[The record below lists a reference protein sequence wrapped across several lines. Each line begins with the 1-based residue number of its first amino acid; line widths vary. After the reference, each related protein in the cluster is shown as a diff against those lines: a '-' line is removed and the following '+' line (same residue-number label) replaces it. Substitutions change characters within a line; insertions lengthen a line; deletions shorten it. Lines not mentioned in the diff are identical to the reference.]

1 MTEEQTKRIFEFK
14 HIYVKDVSFES
25 PLAPGFFSEEKAS
38 TGLDVD
44 VNLQSHALRDDKT
57 EFECVL
63 VIRATAKSE
72 EGVIFLIEVA
82 QAGIVEIQ
90 GFADADIGMLLNI
103 AAPNTLLP
111 FARETIAGLVSK
123 GGFPQLLLK
132 PLNFERIYQQKLKA
146 DEEKAQGNH
155 TEH

>member
-1 MTEEQTKRIFEFK
+1 MTEEQTKRVFEFK
-14 HIYVKDVSFES
+14 HVYVKDVSFES

-38 TGLDVD
+38 TGLNVD
-44 VNLQSHALRDDKT
+44 VNLQSLALNDAKT
-57 EFECVL
+57 EFESVL
-63 VIRATAKSE
+63 IIRATAKSE
-72 EGVIFLIEVA
+72 DNVIFLIEVA

-90 GFADADIGMLLNI
+90 GFSDADIGMLLNI

-111 FARETIAGLVSK
+111 FARETIASLVSK

-146 DEEKAQGNH
+146 DEEKSQENH

>member
-1 MTEEQTKRIFEFK
+1 MTDEQTKRVFEFK

-25 PLAPGFFSEEKAS
+25 PLAPEFFSENKSS
-38 TGLDVD
+38 TNLDVD
-44 VNLQSHALRDDKT
+44 VNLHSRSLNDEKT
-57 EFECVL
+57 DYECVL
-63 VIRATAKSE
+63 LIRVTAKSE
-72 EGVIFLIEVA
+72 DEVIFLVELS
-82 QAGIVEIQ
+82 QAGVVEIQ
-90 GFADADIGMLLNI
+90 GFSDADLAMLLNI

-111 FARETIAGLVSK
+111 FARESIASLVSK

-146 DEEKAQGNH
+146 DAEKEKGTH